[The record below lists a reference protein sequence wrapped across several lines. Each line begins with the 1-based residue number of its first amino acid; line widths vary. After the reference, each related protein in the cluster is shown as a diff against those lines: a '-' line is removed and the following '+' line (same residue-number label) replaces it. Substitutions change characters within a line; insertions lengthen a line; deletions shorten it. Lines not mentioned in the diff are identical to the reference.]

1 MLNSPFYLSLYA
13 RNSDNL
19 KDRGVKLK
27 IDHDMINTAK
37 WNLMRKGNDGEEEKG
52 IHYRIALSK
61 ASYRAEIQLELLET

>member
-37 WNLMRKGNDGEEEKG
+37 
-52 IHYRIALSK
+52 
-61 ASYRAEIQLELLET
+61 